1 MHKFLVWEMH
11 GQQPREQLEVQQVVL
26 WLYGELLD
34 NVLILE
40 SRPYR

>member
-1 MHKFLVWEMH
+1 MH